1 VNLWRASGL
10 LIAALALSSP
20 VNAED
25 LRTISGRVYKNASVL
40 REEPHALIVAHK
52 FGVVKIPMSDLSP
65 EMRQTFNAVKAVETR
80 RQVRAQE
87 EERAAERAA
96 EAVERIRE
104 QKLGAQRAA
113 VDVDERD
120 QAEAEE
126 MEVRIQRRRA
136 ESARARGPHQRYRL
150 RGEVIG
156 TGADCMLVLCE
167 SEAGAVSRARQEL
180 EQLRESPFTP
190 PKPSLSEVLIVT
202 GLHRSLA
209 EGDSVDL
216 RVESIGT
223 RNDCRTATGAAYSG
237 RFRAF
242 RAIE

>member
-1 VNLWRASGL
+1 MWMKRN
-10 LIAALALSSP
+10 
-20 VNAED
+20 
-25 LRTISGRVYKNASVL
+25 
-40 REEPHALIVAHK
+40 
-52 FGVVKIPMSDLSP
+52 
-65 EMRQTFNAVKAVETR
+65 
-80 RQVRAQE
+80 
-87 EERAAERAA
+87 
-96 EAVERIRE
+96 
-104 QKLGAQRAA
+104 
-113 VDVDERD
+113 

-126 MEVRIQRRRA
+126 MEARIQRRRA
-136 ESARARGPHQRYRL
+136 ESARDRGPHQRYRL

-156 TGADCMLVLCE
+156 TGPDCVLVLCE
-167 SEAGAVSRARQEL
+167 SEGAVSRAKQEL

-202 GLHRSLA
+202 GLRRSLA

-223 RNDCRTATGAAYSG
+223 RNDCRTASGAAYSG

>member
-1 VNLWRASGL
+1 MLPS
-10 LIAALALSSP
+10 LIR
-20 VNAED
+20 AED

-40 REEPHALIVAHK
+40 RAEPDALIVAHK

-65 EMRQTFNAVKAVETR
+65 EVRQTFNAAKAVETR
-80 RQVRAQE
+80 RRTRAQE
-87 EERAAERAA
+87 EERTAERAA
-96 EAVERIRE
+96 EAAERTRE
-104 QKLGAQRAA
+104 QKMVAQRAA
-113 VDVDERD
+113 VDVDERN

-126 MEVRIQRRRA
+126 MEARIQRRRA
-136 ESARARGPHQRYRL
+136 ESARERGPHQHYRL

-156 TGADCMLVLCE
+156 TGPDCVLVLCE
-167 SEAGAVSRARQEL
+167 SEGAVYRAKQEL
-180 EQLRESPFTP
+180 AQLRESPFTP

-202 GLHRSLA
+202 GIRRSLA

-223 RNDCRTATGAAYSG
+223 KNDCRTGTGASYSG

-242 RAIE
+242 RAID